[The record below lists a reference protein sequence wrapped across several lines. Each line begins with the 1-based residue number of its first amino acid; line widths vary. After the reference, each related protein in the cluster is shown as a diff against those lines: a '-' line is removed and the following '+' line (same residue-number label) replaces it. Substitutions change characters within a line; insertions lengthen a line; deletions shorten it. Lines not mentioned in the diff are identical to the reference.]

1 MGSDRRMMADEKH
14 RDPMLSA
21 VAARLGE
28 DRFSKRLMMQSD
40 QRAKL
45 QHQGEGILKIERFIP
60 VNAIVLKILK
70 WTGMF
75 HRAYRNFLDIR
86 VVEQS
91 WTLKKLP
98 RSFDGFRLL
107 QLTDLHLDLDLALG
121 PVLEDLLASTPHDA
135 VVVTGDFRN
144 LTSSDFGAA
153 MRATEK
159 IISLLAPDRWGTL
172 GNHDFI
178 EKVPELERAGLP
190 ILLNECA
197 TIRRGDDQLWICG
210 IDDPHFY
217 GTHDIEKVAAASSR
231 DACRILLSHSPEVAE
246 IAAGFDFD
254 LMLSGHTHGGQI
266 CLPGGRA
273 VVVPVW
279 GLSRDLICGRWQRGQ
294 MQGYTSPGTGSCG
307 VPARFNCPP
316 EITVHVLNA
325 G

>member
-1 MGSDRRMMADEKH
+1 MGSARRMTAEEKH
-14 RDPMLSA
+14 RAPILSA
-21 VAARLGE
+21 IAARLGE
-28 DRFSKRLMMQSD
+28 DRFSKRLMRQSE
-40 QRAKL
+40 QREKM
-45 QHQGEGILKIERFIP
+45 QHQGEGFLKVECLIP
-60 VNAIVLKILK
+60 LKSTVLNILK

-75 HRAYRNFLDIR
+75 PRGHRNFLDVQ
-86 VVEQS
+86 VVKQS

-107 QLTDLHLDLDLALG
+107 QLTDLHLDLDLALC
-121 PVLEDLLASTPHDA
+121 PVLEALVASTPHDA

-144 LTSSDFGAA
+144 LTNSDFGAA
-153 MRATEK
+153 VQATEK
-159 IISLLAPDRWGTL
+159 IIALLAPDRWGTL

-178 EKVPELERAGLP
+178 EQVPALERAGLP

-197 TIRRGDDQLWICG
+197 TIQRGDDQLWICG

-246 IAAGFDFD
+246 IAARFDFD

-273 VVVPVW
+273 VVVPVL
-279 GLSRDLICGRWQRGQ
+279 GLSRDLICGRWQRGNL
-294 MQGYTSPGTGSCG
+294 QGYTSPGTGSCG

>member
-1 MGSDRRMMADEKH
+1 MGSGRRMTDDGGQ
-14 RDPMLSA
+14 RDPALSA

-28 DRFSKRLMMQSD
+28 DRFLKRLIMQSG
-40 QRAKL
+40 QRAKW
-45 QHQGEGILKIERFIP
+45 QYQGEGVLKIERVIP
-60 VNAIVLKILK
+60 VKSVVRNVLK

-75 HRAYRNFLDIR
+75 PRGYRNFLDVR

-107 QLTDLHLDLDLALG
+107 QITDLHLDLDLALG
-121 PVLEDLLASTPHDA
+121 PVLETLVASTPHDA
-135 VVVTGDFRN
+135 VAVTGDFRN
-144 LTSSDFGAA
+144 LTDSDFGIA

-159 IISLLAPDRWGTL
+159 IIALLAPDRWGTL

-197 TIRRGDDQLWICG
+197 TIRRGDDDLWICG

-217 GTHDIEKVAAASSR
+217 GTHDIAKVAAISSKN
-231 DACRILLSHSPEVAE
+231 ACRILLSHSPEVAE
-246 IAAGFDFD
+246 TAAGFGFD

-279 GLSRDLICGRWQRGQ
+279 RLSRDLICGRWQRGR